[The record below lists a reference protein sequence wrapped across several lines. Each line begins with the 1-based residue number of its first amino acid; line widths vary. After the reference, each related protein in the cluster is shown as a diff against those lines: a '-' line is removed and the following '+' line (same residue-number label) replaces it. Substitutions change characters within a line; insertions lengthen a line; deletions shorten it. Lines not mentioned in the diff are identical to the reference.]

1 MGKQLSIEALEQLIA
16 AVGEYKSKLEEEV
29 GNMQQAASLCDQAM
43 GSDTI
48 SQKHIAALNETVKE
62 VNKAIALADEVQK
75 ALQDD
80 LARAKEVLNS

>member
-29 GNMQQAASLCDQAM
+29 GNMQKASSLCDRAM
-43 GSDTI
+43 GSDAI

-80 LARAKEVLNS
+80 LERAKQVLNS